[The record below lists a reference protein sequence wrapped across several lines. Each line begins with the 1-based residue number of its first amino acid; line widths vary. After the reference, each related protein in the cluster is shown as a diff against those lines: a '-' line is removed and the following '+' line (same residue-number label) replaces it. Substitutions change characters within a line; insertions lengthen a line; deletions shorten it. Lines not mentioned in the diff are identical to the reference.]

1 MLMPWAEAVSLPKA
15 QRLIVTREVFYV
27 LFVVC
32 KSMLAGEG
40 GCRCRGYRAGTW
52 VLGERGHGQKER
64 GRRHE
69 CVGCRH
75 EGQGVRERPWVGE
88 GS

>member
-1 MLMPWAEAVSLPKA
+1 MSCLWYASPCWQGKGA
-15 QRLIVTREVFYV
+15 
-27 LFVVC
+27 
-32 KSMLAGEG
+32 AGVG
-40 GCRCRGYRAGTW
+40 GIGTW